1 MGTVPSLGGLV
12 SGNPHDA
19 TKEKD
24 SKQQGMDRQ
33 QPSRV
38 CYEMMPMRDESEG
51 TRQKV
56 GDRMERSSDRGIH
69 MGRHQL
75 FFVYIMSSK

>member
-12 SGNPHDA
+12 SGNPQDA

-24 SKQQGMDRQ
+24 SKQRVWTGS
-33 QPSRV
+33 SRPGLLKT
-38 CYEMMPMRDESEG
+38 MPMTDESEG

-56 GDRMERSSDRGIH
+56 GDRMEGSDGRGIH
-69 MGRHQL
+69 MRRHQL
-75 FFVYIMSSK
+75 FFVFALHYE